1 MKKVL
6 LVSLSMLVILPS
18 IRFVANPLYAQQLIM
33 GGQYDHPRDEGHV
46 SRMPLPPKYIT
57 QEEHKIE
64 SGVRY
69 AGNMIE
75 VMDDDMVLF
84 ITTIDANGCVNI
96 PAKIIGTMYQELAEE
111 ENNVLFGGRLAEY
124 KYYNMDEVIKKA
136 NSAPLT

>member
-6 LVSLSMLVILPS
+6 LLSLSMLVILPS

-33 GGQYDHPRDEGHV
+33 GGQYDYPRDEGHV
-46 SRMPLPPKYIT
+46 SRMPLPPIYIT
-57 QEEHKIE
+57 QAEHKIE
-64 SGVRY
+64 FGVRY

-96 PAKIIGTMYQELAEE
+96 PAKIIGTVKL
-111 ENNVLFGGRLAEY
+111 VLLLEKSTY
-124 KYYNMDEVIKKA
+124 SA
-136 NSAPLT
+136 NINLY

>member
-1 MKKVL
+1 MINSRK
-6 LVSLSMLVILPS
+6 S
-18 IRFVANPLYAQQLIM
+18 RFSDGLW

-46 SRMPLPPKYIT
+46 SRMPLPPIYIT

-64 SGVRY
+64 FGVRY

>member
-1 MKKVL
+1 MINSRK
-6 LVSLSMLVILPS
+6 S
-18 IRFVANPLYAQQLIM
+18 RFSDGLWGV
-33 GGQYDHPRDEGHV
+33 QYDHPRDEGHV
-46 SRMPLPPKYIT
+46 SRMPLPPIYIT

-64 SGVRY
+64 FGVRY